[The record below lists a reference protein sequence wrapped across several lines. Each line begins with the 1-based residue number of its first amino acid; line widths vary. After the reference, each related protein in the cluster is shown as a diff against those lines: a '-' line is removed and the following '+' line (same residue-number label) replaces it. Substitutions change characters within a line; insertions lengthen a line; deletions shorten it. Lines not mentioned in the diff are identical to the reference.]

1 LTGSYRKRFDR
12 TSFPDLNRYD
22 GQCLML
28 MVVILRLATLLN
40 IRRLDN
46 FLPEIEIKGDRNT
59 LQLKFPEGWLKS
71 HSLVLADLRSE
82 SNYLKDNSFALE
94 FS

>member
-1 LTGSYRKRFDR
+1 
-12 TSFPDLNRYD
+12 
-22 GQCLML
+22 
-28 MVVILRLATLLN
+28 VILRLATLLN